1 MTVALLGSLDC
12 AQQLLNWGLAPPSNT
27 GKTEFCVESA
37 HDTTRWS
44 GTAADELPT
53 PPGRVVTTRGV
64 VALRCIFP
72 RTFSLRLY
80 HFRGAM
86 RPALGRSGL
95 VTPPKTRLSRTAL
108 QFPNFQD
115 GCQAETMRD
124 IVGNRRDDVGPKV
137 ELLSLMRARVLKH
150 FYPGNEQTA

>member
-1 MTVALLGSLDC
+1 
-12 AQQLLNWGLAPPSNT
+12 
-27 GKTEFCVESA
+27 
-37 HDTTRWS
+37 
-44 GTAADELPT
+44 
-53 PPGRVVTTRGV
+53 
-64 VALRCIFP
+64 
-72 RTFSLRLY
+72 
-80 HFRGAM
+80 M

-124 IVGNRRDDVGPKV
+124 IAGNRRDDVSPKV
-137 ELLSLMRARVLKH
+137 ELRSLMRARVLKH